1 VRRTLLAALL
11 VLPLAPVAAAHT
23 TRAAAATTLPLAGN
37 CPVFPA
43 DNVWNTDI
51 SQLPVDSHSAA
62 WLASMNAG
70 STDLHPDFGSGGDPN
85 APYGIPYNVVTSAHP
100 KVPVTFDYADESDP
114 GPYPFGPDIQIE
126 GGQGASGDRHAIMVD
141 ASTCTLYELYDAT
154 YSPNGST
161 AGSGAIWD
169 LSSDALRPANWTSAD
184 AAGLP
189 IFPGLLRP
197 EEVLAGFVTHA
208 IRFTAV
214 HTQKAYIWPARHQ
227 AGDTTDPNVPP
238 MGARFRLKMSFD
250 ISHFSPATQV
260 VLRAMQHYGLIL
272 ADNGSNWYFQ
282 GAASN
287 SWGDQLIS
295 ELKQVP
301 ASAFEAVDESSLMV
315 NANSGATN
323 ASGAPSPGPVPSPG
337 PAPSPGPVPSP
348 APTVPAAP
356 GGYRLVASDGGI
368 FSFNAPFYGSTGNR
382 ALPAPVVSTVSTP
395 DGKGYWL
402 LGADGTVYPFGDA
415 GSYGSAHGFRA
426 VGMAPTA
433 DGKGYW
439 VVGSNCEIA
448 AFGDASPYTGPMPP
462 GTVAAV
468 ATAPGGGFWYTTV
481 AGTVLAVGGA
491 PALTPQVPSRLN
503 APIVG
508 LAATADG
515 KGLWEVAGDGGIFTA
530 GDAAFYGST
539 GNIRLNQPVV
549 GMAGSSDGKGYWL
562 VAADGGIFTFGDAG
576 FHGSTGNLR
585 LNAPVIGMTAAA

>member
-1 VRRTLLAALL
+1 VRRATLAFL
-11 VLPLAPVAAAHT
+11 VLLPLGPVVARAPSAG
-23 TRAAAATTLPLAGN
+23 AATVLPGAGN
-37 CPVFPA
+37 CPSFPA
-43 DNVWNTDI
+43 DNVWNADV

-70 STDLHPDFGSGGDPN
+70 STNLHPDFGSSGDPN
-85 APYGIPYNVVTSAHP
+85 APYGIPYAVVTSAHQ

-114 GPYPFGPDIQIE
+114 GPYPFGPDIPIE

-141 ASTCTLYELYDAT
+141 ASSCTLYELYAA
-154 YSPNGST
+154 YYVPGHST
-161 AGSGAIWD
+161 AGSGAIWS
-169 LSSDALRPANWTSAD
+169 LTSDALRPATWTSAD

-197 EEVLAGFVTHA
+197 EEVLAGAVTHA
-208 IRFTAV
+208 IRFTAQ
-214 HTQKAYIWPARHQ
+214 HTQKAFIWPARHQ

-250 ISHFSPATQV
+250 ISGFSPATQV

-295 ELKQVP
+295 ELKRVP

-315 NANSGATN
+315 DPNSGAT
-323 ASGAPSPGPVPSPG
+323 STSPPPPSAPSPPPPPS
-337 PAPSPGPVPSP
+337 APPP
-348 APTVPAAP
+348 PAAP

-368 FSFNAPFYGSTGNR
+368 FSFNAPFYGSTGNMT
-382 ALPAPVVSTVSTP
+382 LPAPVVTTVSTP
-395 DGKGYWL
+395 TGKGYWL
-402 LGADGTVYPFGDA
+402 LGADGAVYPFGDA
-415 GSYGSAHGFRA
+415 ASYGSASGFHA

-439 VVGSNCEIA
+439 VVGSGGQVR
-448 AFGDASPYTGPMPP
+448 AFGDATSLPDASPP
-462 GTVAAV
+462 GPIGAV
-468 ATAPGGGFWYTTV
+468 TPAPGGGFWAATRSG
-481 AGTVLAVGGA
+481 AVLAFAGA
-491 PALTPQVPSRLN
+491 PALSPAVPAALN
-503 APIVG
+503 APVVG
-508 LAATADG
+508 MAATSSG
-515 KGLWEVAGDGGIFTA
+515 KGLWLVAGDGGTFTA
-530 GDAAFYGST
+530 GDAVFYGST
-539 GNIRLNQPVV
+539 GNMRLNRPVV

-576 FHGSTGNLR
+576 FRGSTGNLR